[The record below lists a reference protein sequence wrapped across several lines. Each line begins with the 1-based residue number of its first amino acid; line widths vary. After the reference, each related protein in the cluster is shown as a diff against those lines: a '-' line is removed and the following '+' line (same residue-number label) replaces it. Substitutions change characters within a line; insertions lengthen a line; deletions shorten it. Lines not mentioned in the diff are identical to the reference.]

1 MEYIEHLSVEK
12 FILYLLIILV
22 FAKLFGRLAERIGQP
37 SVLGELLA
45 GVVLSASVLPII
57 PSTEGMVGYDVFH
70 LLAEIGVVLLLFEI
84 GLETRLVDLIKVGPV
99 SVLVALVGV
108 VLPFVMGYYSIIY
121 FQQFSILSLEA
132 EMIGL
137 VAIVTGAT
145 LTATSV
151 GITARVLADL
161 DQLHTKE
168 ARIVLTAAI
177 IDDVLGLIILG
188 VISGIVSSFEP
199 GTAGT
204 VEITFSSVAFVTAKA
219 FGFLAVSIF
228 IGRIIAPRIFGFLA
242 RVDKSN
248 LVWIMGI
255 AFCLVYSYC
264 SNLFSLAPIVGAF
277 AAGLVL
283 RETDQFKTIEH
294 GIKPVS
300 HFFAP
305 VFFVMVG
312 AAVDVSV
319 FNPFVSEN
327 IMVISVALILFV
339 VAVIAKYAS
348 GYVVYEKGVRKSII
362 GVGMIPRG
370 EVGLIFAK
378 IGLVYGVFKTDLF
391 SAITAMVILTTFIV
405 PPLLKWMFESQKKE
419 RKLVEEAVWQQS
431 RS

>member
-22 FAKLFGRLAERIGQP
+22 FAKAFGRLAEKIGQP

-45 GVVLSASVLPII
+45 GVVLSASVLALV

-99 SVLVALVGV
+99 SALVAIVGV
-108 VLPFVMGYYSIIY
+108 VLPFVLGYFCVVY
-121 FQQFSILSLEA
+121 FQKFSILNLEA
-132 EMIGL
+132 SMVGL

-161 DQLHTKE
+161 DRLQTKE

-188 VISGIVSSFEP
+188 VVSGIVSSFES
-199 GTAGT
+199 GGAGA
-204 VEITFSSVAFVTAKA
+204 EGITLSSVAFITAKA
-219 FGFLAVSIF
+219 FGFLAVSIVV
-228 IGRIIAPRIFGFLA
+228 GRIVAPRIFGFFA
-242 RVDKSN
+242 RIDRNN
-248 LVWIMGI
+248 LVWLMAI
-255 AFCLVYSYC
+255 AFCFVYAYC
-264 SNLFSLAPIVGAF
+264 SNLFSLAPSVGAF

-283 RETDQFKTIEH
+283 RETDQFKTIES

-305 VFFVMVG
+305 IFFVMVG

-327 IMVISVALILFV
+327 IMVISIALILFV
-339 VAVIAKYAS
+339 AAVVSKYAS

-378 IGLVYGVFKTDLF
+378 IGLVHGVFKTDLF
-391 SAITAMVILTTFIV
+391 SAVTAMVILTTFIV
-405 PPLLKWMFESQKKE
+405 PPLLKWMFESEDKE
-419 RKLVEEAVWQQS
+419 RELAENTV
-431 RS
+431 

>member
-1 MEYIEHLSVEK
+1 MEYVEHLSVEK

-22 FAKLFGRLAERIGQP
+22 FAKAFGRLAEKIGQP

-45 GVVLSASVLPII
+45 GVVLSAGVLALV

-99 SVLVALVGV
+99 SALVATVGV
-108 VLPFVMGYYSIIY
+108 VLPFVMGYFSIIY
-121 FQQFSILSLEA
+121 FQQFSILNLEA
-132 EMIGL
+132 GMVGL

-161 DQLHTKE
+161 DQLQTKE

-177 IDDVLGLIILG
+177 IDDVIGLIILG
-188 VISGIVSSFEP
+188 VVSGIVSSFQS
-199 GTAGT
+199 GGAGAEQLT
-204 VEITFSSVAFVTAKA
+204 LGSISLVTAKA

-228 IGRIIAPRIFGFLA
+228 LGRIVAPRIFGFFG
-242 RVDKSN
+242 RVDNNN
-248 LVWIMGI
+248 LVWIMAI
-255 AFCLVYSYC
+255 AFCFVYSYC

-283 RETDQFKTIEH
+283 RETDQFKTIES
-294 GIKPVS
+294 GVKPVS

-305 VFFVMVG
+305 IFFVMVG

-327 IMVISVALILFV
+327 IMVISIALILFV
-339 VAVIAKYAS
+339 VAVIGKYAS
-348 GYVVYEKGVRKSII
+348 GYVVYEKGVRRSII

-378 IGLVYGVFKTDLF
+378 IGLVHGIFKTDLF

-405 PPLLKWMFESQKKE
+405 PPLLKWMFESKSKE
-419 RKLVEEAVWQQS
+419 RKLTENAV
-431 RS
+431 

>member
-1 MEYIEHLSVEK
+1 MEYAEHLSIEK

-22 FAKLFGRLAERIGQP
+22 FAKAFGRLAEKIGQP

-45 GVVLSASVLPII
+45 GVVLSASVLALV
-57 PSTEGMVGYDVFH
+57 PSTEAMVGYDVFH

-84 GLETRLVDLIKVGPV
+84 GLETRLADLIKVGPV
-99 SVLVALVGV
+99 SALVAVVGV
-108 VLPFVMGYYSIIY
+108 VLPFVLGYFCVIY
-121 FQQFSILSLEA
+121 FQKFALLSLEA
-132 EMIGL
+132 GMVGL

-161 DQLHTKE
+161 DRLQTKE

-188 VISGIVSSFEP
+188 VVSGIVSSFEAG
-199 GTAGT
+199 GTGAGQ
-204 VEITFSSVAFVTAKA
+204 ITFGSIAFITVKA
-219 FGFLAVSIF
+219 FGFLAGSILL
-228 IGRIIAPRIFGFLA
+228 GRIIAPRIFGFFA
-242 RVDKSN
+242 RIDNSN

-283 RETDQFKTIEH
+283 RETDQFKAIE
-294 GIKPVS
+294 GGVKPVS

-305 VFFVMVG
+305 IFFVMVG

-327 IMVISVALILFV
+327 IMVISIALILFAAAV
-339 VAVIAKYAS
+339 VGKYAS

-378 IGLVYGVFKTDLF
+378 IGLVHGVFKTDLF
-391 SAITAMVILTTFIV
+391 SAVTAMVILTTFIV
-405 PPLLKWMFESQKKE
+405 PPLLKWMFESEDKE
-419 RKLVEEAVWQQS
+419 RKLAESSV
-431 RS
+431 

>member
-1 MEYIEHLSVEK
+1 MEYAEHLSVEK

-22 FAKLFGRLAERIGQP
+22 FAKAFGRLAEKIGQP

-45 GVVLSASVLPII
+45 GVVLSAGVLALV
-57 PSTEGMVGYDVFH
+57 PSAEGMVGYDVFH

-84 GLETRLVDLIKVGPV
+84 GLETRIADLIKVGPV
-99 SVLVALVGV
+99 SALVAIVGV
-108 VLPFVMGYYSIIY
+108 VLPFVLGYFCVIY
-121 FQQFSILSLEA
+121 FQKFALLNLEA
-132 EMIGL
+132 GMVGL

-161 DQLHTKE
+161 DRLQTKE

-188 VISGIVSSFEP
+188 VVSGIVSSFE
-199 GTAGT
+199 AGGAGAGQ
-204 VEITFSSVAFVTAKA
+204 ITFGSIAFITVKA
-219 FGFLAVSIF
+219 FGFLAGSILL
-228 IGRIIAPRIFGFLA
+228 GRIIAPRIFGFFA
-242 RVDKSN
+242 RIDNSN

-283 RETDQFKTIEH
+283 RETDQFKAIEA
-294 GIKPVS
+294 GVKPVS

-305 VFFVMVG
+305 IFFVMVG

-327 IMVISVALILFV
+327 IMVISIALILFAAAV
-339 VAVIAKYAS
+339 VGKYAS

-378 IGLVYGVFKTDLF
+378 IGLVHGVFKTDLF
-391 SAITAMVILTTFIV
+391 SAVTAMVILTTFIV
-405 PPLLKWMFESQKKE
+405 PPLLKWMFESEDKE
-419 RKLVEEAVWQQS
+419 RKLAESSV
-431 RS
+431 

>member
-1 MEYIEHLSVEK
+1 MEYIEHLSVEN

-22 FAKLFGRLAERIGQP
+22 FAKAFGRLAEKIGQP

-45 GVVLSASVLPII
+45 GVVLSASVLALI

-84 GLETRLVDLIKVGPV
+84 GLETRIVDLIKVGPV
-99 SVLVALVGV
+99 SALVAIVGV
-108 VLPFVMGYYSIIY
+108 VLPFVLGYFSIIY
-121 FQQFSILSLEA
+121 FQKFAILSLETN
-132 EMIGL
+132 MVGL

-161 DQLHTKE
+161 DRLQTKE

-188 VISGIVSSFEP
+188 IVSGIVSSFES
-199 GTAGT
+199 GGAGAEGVT
-204 VEITFSSVAFVTAKA
+204 LGSVAFITAKA
-219 FGFLAVSIF
+219 FGFLAVSIVL
-228 IGRIIAPRIFGFLA
+228 GRIIAPRVFGFFA
-242 RVDKSN
+242 RIDRNN
-248 LVWIMGI
+248 LVWIMAI
-255 AFCLVYSYC
+255 AFCFVYSYC

-283 RETDQFKTIEH
+283 RETDQFKTIEN

-305 VFFVMVG
+305 IFFVMVG

-327 IMVISVALILFV
+327 IMVISIALILFV
-339 VAVIAKYAS
+339 VAVVGKYVS

-378 IGLVYGVFKTDLF
+378 IGLVHGIFKTDLF
-391 SAITAMVILTTFIV
+391 SAVTAMVILTTFIV
-405 PPLLKWMFESQKKE
+405 PPLLKWMFESESKE
-419 RKLVEEAVWQQS
+419 RKLAENTV
-431 RS
+431 

>member
-1 MEYIEHLSVEK
+1 MEYIQHLSVEK

-22 FAKLFGRLAERIGQP
+22 FAKAFGRLAEKIGQP

-45 GVVLSASVLPII
+45 GVVLSASVLALI

-99 SVLVALVGV
+99 SALVAIVGV
-108 VLPFVMGYYSIIY
+108 VLPFVMGYFCVIY
-121 FQQFSILSLEA
+121 FQEFSLLNLEA
-132 EMIGL
+132 GMVGL

-161 DQLHTKE
+161 DRLQTKE

-177 IDDVLGLIILG
+177 IDDVLGLILLG
-188 VISGIVSSFEP
+188 VVSGIVSSFES
-199 GTAGT
+199 GAAGAGQMTLSSIALIT
-204 VEITFSSVAFVTAKA
+204 VKA

-228 IGRIIAPRIFGFLA
+228 LGRIIAPRIFGFFA
-242 RVDKSN
+242 RIDNNN

-255 AFCLVYSYC
+255 AFCFIYSYC

-283 RETDQFKTIEH
+283 RETDQFKAIES
-294 GIKPVS
+294 GVKPVS

-305 VFFVMVG
+305 IFFVMVG
-312 AAVDVSV
+312 AAVDISV

-327 IMVISVALILFV
+327 IMVISIALILFA
-339 VAVIAKYAS
+339 VAVVSKYAS

-378 IGLVYGVFKTDLF
+378 IGLVHGIFKTDLF

-405 PPLLKWMFESQKKE
+405 PPLLKHMFESENKE
-419 RKLVEEAVWQQS
+419 RKLTGSGV
-431 RS
+431 

>member
-1 MEYIEHLSVEK
+1 MEYAEHLSIEK

-22 FAKLFGRLAERIGQP
+22 FAKAFGRLAEKIGQP

-45 GVVLSASVLPII
+45 GVVLSASVLALV
-57 PSTEGMVGYDVFH
+57 PSTEAMVGYDVFH

-84 GLETRLVDLIKVGPV
+84 GLETRLADLIKVGPV
-99 SVLVALVGV
+99 SALVAVVGV
-108 VLPFVMGYYSIIY
+108 VLPFVLGYFCVIY
-121 FQQFSILSLEA
+121 FQKFALLSLEA
-132 EMIGL
+132 GMVGL

-161 DQLHTKE
+161 DRLQTKE

-188 VISGIVSSFEP
+188 VVSGIVSSFE
-199 GTAGT
+199 AGGAGAGQ
-204 VEITFSSVAFVTAKA
+204 ITFGSIAFITVKA
-219 FGFLAVSIF
+219 FGFLAASI
-228 IGRIIAPRIFGFLA
+228 ILGRIIAPRIFGFFA
-242 RVDKSN
+242 RIDNSN

-283 RETDQFKTIEH
+283 RETDQFKAIE
-294 GIKPVS
+294 GGVKPVS

-305 VFFVMVG
+305 IFFVMVG

-327 IMVISVALILFV
+327 IMVISIALILFAAAV
-339 VAVIAKYAS
+339 VGKYAS

-378 IGLVYGVFKTDLF
+378 IGLVHGVFKTDLF
-391 SAITAMVILTTFIV
+391 SAVTAMVILTTFIV
-405 PPLLKWMFESQKKE
+405 PPLLKWMFESEDKE
-419 RKLVEEAVWQQS
+419 RKLAESSV
-431 RS
+431 

>member
-1 MEYIEHLSVEK
+1 MEYAQHLSVEN

-22 FAKLFGRLAERIGQP
+22 FAKAFGRLAERIGQP

-45 GVVLSASVLPII
+45 GVVLSASVLALI
-57 PSTEGMVGYDVFH
+57 PSAEGMVGYDVFH

-84 GLETRLVDLIKVGPV
+84 GLETRLGDLIKVGPV
-99 SVLVALVGV
+99 SLLVAIIGV
-108 VLPFVMGYYSIIY
+108 VLPFVLGYFSIIY
-121 FQQFSILSLEA
+121 FQKFAILSLEPD
-132 EMIGL
+132 MVGL

-151 GITARVLADL
+151 GITARVLSDL
-161 DQLHTKE
+161 ERLQTKE

-188 VISGIVSSFEP
+188 IVSGLVSSVGSEGV
-199 GTAGT
+199 GTGG
-204 VEITFSSVAFVTAKA
+204 ITLSSVAFISLKA
-219 FGFLAVSIF
+219 FGFLAVSIVL
-228 IGRIIAPRIFGFLA
+228 GRIVAPKIFGFLA
-242 RVDKSN
+242 RIDRNN
-248 LVWIMGI
+248 LVWIMAI
-255 AFCLVYSYC
+255 AFCFVYSYC

-305 VFFVMVG
+305 IFFVMVG

-339 VAVIAKYAS
+339 LAVVGKYAS
-348 GYVVYEKGVRKSII
+348 CYAVYEKDVRKSIV

-378 IGLVYGVFKTDLF
+378 VGLMHGVFKTDLF
-391 SAITAMVILTTFIV
+391 SAVTAMVILTTFMV
-405 PPLLKWMFESQKKE
+405 PPLLKWMFEKE
-419 RKLVEEAVWQQS
+419 SKEHKPAS
-431 RS
+431 KRSGQ

>member
-1 MEYIEHLSVEK
+1 MEYIEHLSVEN

-22 FAKLFGRLAERIGQP
+22 FAKAFGRLAEKIGQP

-45 GVVLSASVLPII
+45 GVVLSAGVLALI

-84 GLETRLVDLIKVGPV
+84 GLETRIADLIKVGPV
-99 SVLVALVGV
+99 SGLVAIVGV
-108 VLPFVMGYYSIIY
+108 VLPFVLGYFSIIY
-121 FQQFSILSLEA
+121 FQKFAILSLEA
-132 EMIGL
+132 SMVGL

-161 DQLHTKE
+161 DRLQTKE

-188 VISGIVSSFEP
+188 VVSGIVSSFES
-199 GTAGT
+199 GGAGT
-204 VEITFSSVAFVTAKA
+204 EGITLGSVAFITAKA
-219 FGFLAVSIF
+219 FGFLAVSIVL
-228 IGRIIAPRIFGFLA
+228 GRIIAPKIFGFFA
-242 RVDKSN
+242 RIDRNN
-248 LVWIMGI
+248 LVWIMAI
-255 AFCLVYSYC
+255 AFCFVYAYC

-283 RETDQFKTIEH
+283 RETDQFKTIEY

-305 VFFVMVG
+305 IFFVMVG

-327 IMVISVALILFV
+327 IMVISIALILFV
-339 VAVIAKYAS
+339 VAVVGKYAS

-378 IGLVYGVFKTDLF
+378 IGLVHGVFKTDLF
-391 SAITAMVILTTFIV
+391 SAVTAMVILTTFIV
-405 PPLLKWMFESQKKE
+405 PPLLKWMFENESKE
-419 RKLVEEAVWQQS
+419 RKLAESTV
-431 RS
+431 

>member
-1 MEYIEHLSVEK
+1 MEYIQHLSVEK

-22 FAKLFGRLAERIGQP
+22 FAKAFGRLAEKIGQP

-45 GVVLSASVLPII
+45 GVVLSASVLALI

-99 SVLVALVGV
+99 SALVAIVGV
-108 VLPFVMGYYSIIY
+108 VLPFVMGYFCVIY
-121 FQQFSILSLEA
+121 FQEFSLLNLEA
-132 EMIGL
+132 GMVGL

-161 DQLHTKE
+161 DRLQTKE

-188 VISGIVSSFEP
+188 VVSGIVSSFES
-199 GTAGT
+199 GAAGAGQMTLSSIALIT
-204 VEITFSSVAFVTAKA
+204 VKA

-228 IGRIIAPRIFGFLA
+228 LGKIIAPRIFGFFA
-242 RVDKSN
+242 RIDNNN

-255 AFCLVYSYC
+255 AFCFIYSYC

-283 RETDQFKTIEH
+283 RETDQFKAIES
-294 GIKPVS
+294 GVKPVS

-305 VFFVMVG
+305 IFFVMVG
-312 AAVDVSV
+312 AAVDISV
-319 FNPFVSEN
+319 FNPSVSEN
-327 IMVISVALILFV
+327 IMVISIALILFA
-339 VAVIAKYAS
+339 VAVVSKYAS

-378 IGLVYGVFKTDLF
+378 IGLVHGIFKTDLF

-405 PPLLKWMFESQKKE
+405 PPLLKHMFESENKE
-419 RKLVEEAVWQQS
+419 RKLTGSGV
-431 RS
+431 

>member
-1 MEYIEHLSVEK
+1 MEYVEYLSVEN

-22 FAKLFGRLAERIGQP
+22 FAKVFGRLAEKIGQP

-45 GVVLSASVLPII
+45 GVVLSAGVLALI
-57 PSTEGMVGYDVFH
+57 PSAEGMVGYDVFH
-70 LLAEIGVVLLLFEI
+70 LLAEIGVILLLFEI
-84 GLETRLVDLIKVGPV
+84 GLETRLVDLVKVGPV
-99 SVLVALVGV
+99 SALVAIVGV
-108 VLPFVMGYYSIIY
+108 VLPFLLGYFSIIY
-121 FQQFSILSLEA
+121 FQEFSLLSLEA
-132 EMIGL
+132 NMVGL

-151 GITARVLADL
+151 GITARVLSDL
-161 DQLHTKE
+161 DRLQTKE

-188 VISGIVSSFEP
+188 VVSGIVSS
-199 GTAGT
+199 
-204 VEITFSSVAFVTAKA
+204 VESGGVGAEGITLGSVAFITAKA
-219 FGFLAVSIF
+219 FGFLAVSIVL
-228 IGRIIAPRIFGFLA
+228 GRIVAPRIFGFFA
-242 RVDKSN
+242 RIDRNN
-248 LVWIMGI
+248 LVWIMAI
-255 AFCLVYSYC
+255 AFCFVYSYC

-283 RETDQFKTIEH
+283 RETDQFKTIEN

-305 VFFVMVG
+305 IFFVMVG

-327 IMVISVALILFV
+327 IMVISIALILFV
-339 VAVIAKYAS
+339 VAVVGKYVS

-378 IGLVYGVFKTDLF
+378 VGLVHGVFKTDLF
-391 SAITAMVILTTFIV
+391 SAVTAMVILTTFIV
-405 PPLLKWMFESQKKE
+405 PPLLKWMFESESKE
-419 RKLVEEAVWQQS
+419 RKLAENTV
-431 RS
+431 

>member
-1 MEYIEHLSVEK
+1 MEYIQHLSVEK

-22 FAKLFGRLAERIGQP
+22 FAKAFGRLAEKIGQP

-45 GVVLSASVLPII
+45 GVVLSASVLALI

-84 GLETRLVDLIKVGPV
+84 GLETRLMDLIKVGPV
-99 SVLVALVGV
+99 SALVAIVGV
-108 VLPFVMGYYSIIY
+108 VLPFVMGYFCVIY
-121 FQQFSILSLEA
+121 FQEFSLLNLEA
-132 EMIGL
+132 GMVGL

-161 DQLHTKE
+161 DRLQTKE

-188 VISGIVSSFEP
+188 VVSGIVSSFES
-199 GTAGT
+199 GATGAGQMTLSSIALIT
-204 VEITFSSVAFVTAKA
+204 VKA

-228 IGRIIAPRIFGFLA
+228 LGRIIAPRIFGFFA
-242 RVDKSN
+242 RIDNNN

-255 AFCLVYSYC
+255 AFCFIYSYC

-283 RETDQFKTIEH
+283 RETDQFKAIES
-294 GIKPVS
+294 GVKPVS

-305 VFFVMVG
+305 IFFVMVG
-312 AAVDVSV
+312 AAVDISV

-327 IMVISVALILFV
+327 IMVISIALILFA
-339 VAVIAKYAS
+339 VAVVSKYAS

-378 IGLVYGVFKTDLF
+378 IGLVHGIFKTDLF

-405 PPLLKWMFESQKKE
+405 PPLLKHMFESENKE
-419 RKLVEEAVWQQS
+419 RKLTGSGV
-431 RS
+431 

>member
-1 MEYIEHLSVEK
+1 
-12 FILYLLIILV
+12 
-22 FAKLFGRLAERIGQP
+22 
-37 SVLGELLA
+37 
-45 GVVLSASVLPII
+45 
-57 PSTEGMVGYDVFH
+57 MVGYDVFH

-84 GLETRLVDLIKVGPV
+84 GLETRLADLIKVGPV
-99 SVLVALVGV
+99 SALVAVVGV
-108 VLPFVMGYYSIIY
+108 VLPFVLGYFCVIY
-121 FQQFSILSLEA
+121 FQKFALLNLEA
-132 EMIGL
+132 GMVGL

-161 DQLHTKE
+161 DRLQTKE

-188 VISGIVSSFEP
+188 VVSGIVSSFEAG
-199 GTAGT
+199 GTGAGQ
-204 VEITFSSVAFVTAKA
+204 ITFGSIAFITVKA
-219 FGFLAVSIF
+219 FGFLAGSILL
-228 IGRIIAPRIFGFLA
+228 GRIIAPRIFGFFA
-242 RVDKSN
+242 RIDNSN

-283 RETDQFKTIEH
+283 RETDQFKAIE
-294 GIKPVS
+294 GGVKPVS

-305 VFFVMVG
+305 IFFVMVG

-327 IMVISVALILFV
+327 IMVISIALILFAAAV
-339 VAVIAKYAS
+339 VGKYAS

-378 IGLVYGVFKTDLF
+378 IGLVHGVFKTDLF
-391 SAITAMVILTTFIV
+391 SAVTAMVILTTFIV
-405 PPLLKWMFESQKKE
+405 PPLLKWMFESEDKE
-419 RKLVEEAVWQQS
+419 RKLAESSV
-431 RS
+431 

>member
-1 MEYIEHLSVEK
+1 MEYVEHLSVEK

-22 FAKLFGRLAERIGQP
+22 FAKAFGRLAERIGQP

-45 GVVLSASVLPII
+45 GVVLSAGVLALI
-57 PSTEGMVGYDVFH
+57 PSAEGMVGYDMFH

-99 SVLVALVGV
+99 SALVAIVGV
-108 VLPFVMGYYSIIY
+108 VLPFVLGYFSIIY
-121 FQQFSILSLEA
+121 FQKFAILSLEA
-132 EMIGL
+132 NMVGL

-151 GITARVLADL
+151 GITARVLSDL
-161 DQLHTKE
+161 ERLQTKE

-188 VISGIVSSFEP
+188 VVSGLVSSLQS
-199 GTAGT
+199 GGAGA
-204 VEITFSSVAFVTAKA
+204 EGITFGSVAFITAKA
-219 FGFLAVSIF
+219 FGFLAVSIVL
-228 IGRIIAPRIFGFLA
+228 GRIIAPRIFGFFA
-242 RVDKSN
+242 RIDNNN
-248 LVWIMGI
+248 LVWIMAI
-255 AFCLVYSYC
+255 AFCFVYSYC

-283 RETDQFKTIEH
+283 RETDQFKTIEG

-305 VFFVMVG
+305 IFFVMVG

-327 IMVISVALILFV
+327 IMVISIALILFV
-339 VAVIAKYAS
+339 VAVVGKYVS

-378 IGLVYGVFKTDLF
+378 IGLVHGVFETDLF
-391 SAITAMVILTTFIV
+391 SAVTAMVILTTFIV
-405 PPLLKWMFESQKKE
+405 PPLLKWMFESENKE
-419 RKLVEEAVWQQS
+419 RKLAENTV
-431 RS
+431 

>member
-22 FAKLFGRLAERIGQP
+22 FAKAFGRLAEKIGQP

-45 GVVLSASVLPII
+45 GVVLSASVLALV

-99 SVLVALVGV
+99 SALVAIVGV
-108 VLPFVMGYYSIIY
+108 VLPFVLGYFCVIY
-121 FQQFSILSLEA
+121 FQKFSILNLEA
-132 EMIGL
+132 SMVGL

-161 DQLHTKE
+161 DRLQTKE

-188 VISGIVSSFEP
+188 VVSGIVSSFES
-199 GTAGT
+199 GGAGA
-204 VEITFSSVAFVTAKA
+204 EGITLSSVAFITAKA
-219 FGFLAVSIF
+219 FGFLAVSIVL
-228 IGRIIAPRIFGFLA
+228 GRIIAPRIFGFFA
-242 RVDKSN
+242 RIDRNN
-248 LVWIMGI
+248 LVWLMAI
-255 AFCLVYSYC
+255 AFCFVYSYC

-283 RETDQFKTIEH
+283 RETDQFKTIEES
-294 GIKPVS
+294 IKPVS

-305 VFFVMVG
+305 IFFVMVG

-327 IMVISVALILFV
+327 IMVISIALILFV
-339 VAVIAKYAS
+339 AAVVSKYAS

-378 IGLVYGVFKTDLF
+378 IGLVHGVFKTDLF
-391 SAITAMVILTTFIV
+391 SAVTAMVILTTFIV
-405 PPLLKWMFESQKKE
+405 PPLLKWMFENESKE
-419 RKLVEEAVWQQS
+419 RKLAENTV
-431 RS
+431 

>member
-1 MEYIEHLSVEK
+1 MEYIQHLSVEN

-22 FAKLFGRLAERIGQP
+22 FAKAFGRLAEKIGQP

-45 GVVLSASVLPII
+45 GVVLSAGVLALI

-84 GLETRLVDLIKVGPV
+84 GLETRIADLIKVGPV
-99 SVLVALVGV
+99 SGLVAIVGV
-108 VLPFVMGYYSIIY
+108 VLPFVLGYFSIIY
-121 FQQFSILSLEA
+121 FQKFAILSLEA
-132 EMIGL
+132 NMVGL

-161 DQLHTKE
+161 DRLQTKE

-188 VISGIVSSFEP
+188 VVSGIVSSF
-199 GTAGT
+199 GSDSAGAGG
-204 VEITFSSVAFVTAKA
+204 ITLSSVAFITAKA
-219 FGFLAVSIF
+219 FGFLAVSIVL
-228 IGRIIAPRIFGFLA
+228 GRIIAPRIFGFFA
-242 RVDKSN
+242 QVDRNN
-248 LVWIMGI
+248 LVWLMAI
-255 AFCLVYSYC
+255 AFCFVYSYC

-283 RETDQFKTIEH
+283 RETDQFKTIES

-305 VFFVMVG
+305 IFFVMVG

-327 IMVISVALILFV
+327 IMVISIALILFV
-339 VAVIAKYAS
+339 VAVVGKYVS
-348 GYVVYEKGVRKSII
+348 GYAVYEKGVRKSII

-378 IGLVYGVFKTDLF
+378 IGLVHGVFKTDLF
-391 SAITAMVILTTFIV
+391 SAVTAMVILTTFIV
-405 PPLLKWMFESQKKE
+405 PPLLKWMFESEDKE
-419 RKLVEEAVWQQS
+419 RKLAENTV
-431 RS
+431 

>member
-1 MEYIEHLSVEK
+1 MEYVEHLSVEK
-12 FILYLLIILV
+12 FILYLLVILV
-22 FAKLFGRLAERIGQP
+22 FAKAFGRLAERVGQP

-45 GVVLSASVLPII
+45 GVVLSASVLALI
-57 PSTEGMVGYDVFH
+57 PSAEGMVGYDVFH

-99 SVLVALVGV
+99 SGLVAVVGV
-108 VLPFVMGYYSIIY
+108 VLPFVMGYFSIIY
-121 FQQFSILSLEA
+121 FQEFSLLNLEA
-132 EMIGL
+132 GMVWL
-137 VAIVTGAT
+137 VAVVTGAT

-161 DQLHTKE
+161 DRLQTKE

-188 VISGIVSSFEP
+188 IVSGIVSSFES
-199 GTAGT
+199 GTAGAGQ
-204 VEITFSSVAFVTAKA
+204 ITFSSIAFITVKA
-219 FGFLAVSIF
+219 FGFLAISIF
-228 IGRIIAPRIFGFLA
+228 LGRILAPRIFGFFA
-242 RVDKSN
+242 RIDNNN
-248 LVWIMGI
+248 LVWIMAI
-255 AFCLVYSYC
+255 AFCFVYSYC

-283 RETDQFKTIEH
+283 RETDQFKTIES
-294 GIKPVS
+294 GVKPVS

-305 VFFVMVG
+305 IFFVMVG
-312 AAVDVSV
+312 AAVDISV

-327 IMVISVALILFV
+327 IMVISIALILFA
-339 VAVIAKYAS
+339 VAVIGKYAS
-348 GYVVYEKGVRKSII
+348 GYAVYEKGVRKSII

-378 IGLVYGVFKTDLF
+378 IGLVHGIFKTDLF

-405 PPLLKWMFESQKKE
+405 PPLLKWMFENESKE
-419 RKLVEEAVWQQS
+419 RELTESSV
-431 RS
+431 

>member
-22 FAKLFGRLAERIGQP
+22 FAKAFGRLAEKIGQP

-45 GVVLSASVLPII
+45 GVVLSASVLALV

-99 SVLVALVGV
+99 SALVAIVGV
-108 VLPFVMGYYSIIY
+108 VLPFVLGYFCVIY
-121 FQQFSILSLEA
+121 FQKFSILNLEA
-132 EMIGL
+132 SMVGL

-161 DQLHTKE
+161 DRLQTKE

-188 VISGIVSSFEP
+188 VVSGIVSSFES
-199 GTAGT
+199 GGAGA
-204 VEITFSSVAFVTAKA
+204 EGITLSSVAFITAKA
-219 FGFLAVSIF
+219 FGFLAVSIVV
-228 IGRIIAPRIFGFLA
+228 GRIVAPRIFGFFA
-242 RVDKSN
+242 RVDSSN
-248 LVWIMGI
+248 LVWIMAI
-255 AFCLVYSYC
+255 AFCFVYSYC

-283 RETDQFKTIEH
+283 RETDQFKTIEES
-294 GIKPVS
+294 IKPVS

-305 VFFVMVG
+305 IFFVMVG

-327 IMVISVALILFV
+327 IMVISIALILFV
-339 VAVIAKYAS
+339 AAVVSKYAS

-378 IGLVYGVFKTDLF
+378 IGLIHGVFKTDLF
-391 SAITAMVILTTFIV
+391 SAVTAMVILTTFIV
-405 PPLLKWMFESQKKE
+405 PPLLKWMFEREDRE
-419 RKLVEEAVWQQS
+419 RKLAGRAV
-431 RS
+431 

>member
-1 MEYIEHLSVEK
+1 MEYVEHLSVEK
-12 FILYLLIILV
+12 FILYLLIVLV
-22 FAKLFGRLAERIGQP
+22 FAKAFGRLAEKIGQP

-45 GVVLSASVLPII
+45 GVVLSASVLAIV
-57 PSTEGMVGYDVFH
+57 PSTEAMVGYDVFH

-84 GLETRLVDLIKVGPV
+84 GLETRLADLIKVGPV
-99 SVLVALVGV
+99 SALVAIVGV
-108 VLPFVMGYYSIIY
+108 VLPFVMGYFCVIY
-121 FQQFSILSLEA
+121 FQKFAILSLEA
-132 EMIGL
+132 NMVGL

-161 DQLHTKE
+161 DRLQTKE

-188 VISGIVSSFEP
+188 IVSGIVSSFEV
-199 GTAGT
+199 GGVGAGQ
-204 VEITFSSVAFVTAKA
+204 ITFGSVAFITAKA
-219 FGFLAVSIF
+219 FGFLAVSIVL
-228 IGRIIAPRIFGFLA
+228 GRIVAPRIFGFFA
-242 RVDKSN
+242 RIDNGN

-255 AFCLVYSYC
+255 AFCLVYSYL
-264 SNLFSLAPIVGAF
+264 SDIFSLAPIVGAF

-283 RETDQFKTIEH
+283 RETDQFKAIER
-294 GIKPVS
+294 GVKPVS

-305 VFFVMVG
+305 IFFVMVG

-327 IMVISVALILFV
+327 IMVISIALILFAAAV
-339 VAVIAKYAS
+339 VGKYAS
-348 GYVVYEKGVRKSII
+348 GYVVYEKGVSKSII

-378 IGLVYGVFKTDLF
+378 IGLVHGVFKTDLF
-391 SAITAMVILTTFIV
+391 SAVTAMVILTTFIV
-405 PPLLKWMFESQKKE
+405 PPLLKWMFESESKE
-419 RKLVEEAVWQQS
+419 RKLAGGPA
-431 RS
+431 

>member
-1 MEYIEHLSVEK
+1 MEYVEHLSVEK

-22 FAKLFGRLAERIGQP
+22 FAKAFGRLAERIGQP

-45 GVVLSASVLPII
+45 GVVLSASVLALI

-99 SVLVALVGV
+99 SALVAIVGV
-108 VLPFVMGYYSIIY
+108 VLPFVMGYFCVIY
-121 FQQFSILSLEA
+121 FQKFSILNLEA
-132 EMIGL
+132 SMVGL
-137 VAIVTGAT
+137 VAIVMGAT

-161 DQLHTKE
+161 DQLQTKE

-177 IDDVLGLIILG
+177 IDDVIGLIILG
-188 VISGIVSSFEP
+188 VVSGIASSFQSGG
-199 GTAGT
+199 GTEQLT
-204 VEITFSSVAFVTAKA
+204 LSSISFITAKA
-219 FGFLAVSIF
+219 FGFLAVSILL
-228 IGRIIAPRIFGFLA
+228 GRIVAPRIFGFFA
-242 RVDKSN
+242 RIDRNN
-248 LVWIMGI
+248 LVWIMAI
-255 AFCLVYSYC
+255 AFCFVYAYC

-283 RETDQFKTIEH
+283 RETDQFKTIEE
-294 GIKPVS
+294 GVKPVS

-305 VFFVMVG
+305 IFFVMVG
-312 AAVDVSV
+312 AAVDISV

-327 IMVISVALILFV
+327 IMVISIALILFA
-339 VAVIAKYAS
+339 VAVIGKYAS

-391 SAITAMVILTTFIV
+391 SAVTAMVILTTFIV
-405 PPLLKWMFESQKKE
+405 PPLLKWMFEKE
-419 RKLVEEAVWQQS
+419 SKEHKLNEGAV
-431 RS
+431 